1 MKTIEELVEDYYVD
15 NGIDQ
20 EDYCIG
26 CSLQE
31 TYNRAIREAY
41 IAGAKA
47 AQGWNEIKLD
57 RNGVITQDCRAEIK
71 ANLPVLLMLSK
82 DDFFAPKCYKAMNID
97 DWLTWSGKVNMGYAQ
112 THWRQI
118 EYK

>member
-1 MKTIEELVEDYYVD
+1 MKTIEELRNAYVAPIVEAHAECRWCDAGELEEML
-15 NGIDQ
+15 N
-20 EDYCIG
+20 
-26 CSLQE
+26 
-31 TYNRAIREAY
+31 EAY
-41 IAGAKA
+41 AEGAKA
-47 AQGWNEIKLD
+47 AQEWNEIKLD

-97 DWLTWSGKVNMGYAQ
+97 DWLTWSGKANMGYSQ
-112 THWRQI
+112 THWRPI